1 MKSIDQAILLI
12 NEEWAN
18 VLKVKSQLDKSEQ
31 EMCGIEE
38 ISKEFYSLTTK
49 LEHLNSD
56 VDWLYKTLKKDK

>member
-1 MKSIDQAILLI
+1 MKSIDQVILLI

-38 ISKEFYSLTTK
+38 ISKEFYSLTLK

-56 VDWLYKTLKKDK
+56 VDWLFETTKKDR